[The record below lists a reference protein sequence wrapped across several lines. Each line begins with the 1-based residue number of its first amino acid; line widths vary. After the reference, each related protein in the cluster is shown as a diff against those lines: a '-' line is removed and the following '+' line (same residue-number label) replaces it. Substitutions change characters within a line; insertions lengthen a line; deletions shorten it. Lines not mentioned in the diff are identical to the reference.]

1 MSSYQGKIKARRGE
15 SSQLSATTK
24 AITIISLLLASL
36 STVEQA
42 RAVEPDK
49 SASSTH
55 SASSAPS
62 TSSNNSTS
70 STNSTNSATPAKS
83 TSSTNSSTL
92 ATPAKSASSAS
103 STSSASSASQ
113 AASRRERSERRRLN
127 EDPSPPER
135 HGSEIFTDETPSAL
149 LLQAKQFMRHH
160 NYNKALKLLK
170 RAIQLNDDDM
180 DIRVLYA
187 EALDE
192 KLSHQAEK
200 EPETFNECVKSW
212 LMVARQEVGLEKG
225 MTFKGL
231 GFMSGQYADED
242 WAGKAKK
249 RLRVLTGYSPKLWET
264 DDRYLKKVLKPAE
277 TSVSAVIK
285 SADYDDSKPVKNEK

>member
-36 STVEQA
+36 STLEPV

-49 SASSTH
+49 SAG
-55 SASSAPS
+55 
-62 TSSNNSTS
+62 
-70 STNSTNSATPAKS
+70 STN
-83 TSSTNSSTL
+83 
-92 ATPAKSASSAS
+92 
-103 STSSASSASQ
+103 SASQ

-200 EPETFNECVKSW
+200 EPDTFNECVKSW

-285 SADYDDSKPVKNEK
+285 SADYDDHGKPVKNEK

>member
-1 MSSYQGKIKARRGE
+1 MSSYQGKIKSRRGE

-36 STVEQA
+36 STLEPV

-55 SASSAPS
+55 SASS
-62 TSSNNSTS
+62 
-70 STNSTNSATPAKS
+70 TN
-83 TSSTNSSTL
+83 
-92 ATPAKSASSAS
+92 SASSARKASSANSDSSPNSANSANSDS
-103 STSSASSASQ
+103 STNSASQ

-200 EPETFNECVKSW
+200 EPDTFNECVKSW

-285 SADYDDSKPVKNEK
+285 SADYDDHGKPVKNEK

>member
-1 MSSYQGKIKARRGE
+1 MSSYQGKIKSRRGE

-36 STVEQA
+36 STLEPV

-55 SASSAPS
+55 SASS
-62 TSSNNSTS
+62 
-70 STNSTNSATPAKS
+70 TN
-83 TSSTNSSTL
+83 
-92 ATPAKSASSAS
+92 SASSARKASSANSDSSPNSANSANSDS
-103 STSSASSASQ
+103 STNSASQ

-192 KLSHQAEK
+192 KLSNQAEK
-200 EPETFNECVKSW
+200 EPDTFNECVKSW

-285 SADYDDSKPVKNEK
+285 SADYDDHGKPVKNEK

>member
-36 STVEQA
+36 STVEQV

-70 STNSTNSATPAKS
+70 ATNSTNSATPAKS
-83 TSSTNSSTL
+83 TSSSNS
-92 ATPAKSASSAS
+92 ATSAKSASS
-103 STSSASSASQ
+103 TNSASSASQ

>member
-24 AITIISLLLASL
+24 AITIIGLLLASL
-36 STVEQA
+36 STLDHV

-49 SASSTH
+49 SAD
-55 SASSAPS
+55 
-62 TSSNNSTS
+62 
-70 STNSTNSATPAKS
+70 STNSA
-83 TSSTNSSTL
+83 
-92 ATPAKSASSAS
+92 
-103 STSSASSASQ
+103 SQ
-113 AASRRERSERRRLN
+113 ATSRRERSEKRRLN
-127 EDPSPPER
+127 EDPTPPER

-200 EPETFNECVKSW
+200 EPDTFNECVKSW

-285 SADYDDSKPVKNEK
+285 SADYDDHGKPVKNEK

>member
-15 SSQLSATTK
+15 PNQLSATTK

-36 STVEQA
+36 STLERV

-49 SASSTH
+49 SASST
-55 SASSAPS
+55 
-62 TSSNNSTS
+62 N
-70 STNSTNSATPAKS
+70 
-83 TSSTNSSTL
+83 
-92 ATPAKSASSAS
+92 
-103 STSSASSASQ
+103 SASQ

-200 EPETFNECVKSW
+200 EPEIFNECVKSW
-212 LMVARQEVGLEKG
+212 LIVARQEVGLEKG
-225 MTFKGL
+225 MTFKGI

-285 SADYDDSKPVKNEK
+285 SADYDEHGKPVKNEK

>member
-36 STVEQA
+36 STLEPV

-55 SASSAPS
+55 SASS
-62 TSSNNSTS
+62 
-70 STNSTNSATPAKS
+70 TN
-83 TSSTNSSTL
+83 
-92 ATPAKSASSAS
+92 SASSARKASSANSDSSPNSANSANSDS
-103 STSSASSASQ
+103 STNSASQ

-200 EPETFNECVKSW
+200 EPDTFNECVKSW

-285 SADYDDSKPVKNEK
+285 SADYDDHGKPVKNEK

>member
-1 MSSYQGKIKARRGE
+1 MSSYQGKIKSRRGE

-36 STVEQA
+36 STLEPV

-55 SASSAPS
+55 SASS
-62 TSSNNSTS
+62 
-70 STNSTNSATPAKS
+70 TN
-83 TSSTNSSTL
+83 
-92 ATPAKSASSAS
+92 SASSARKASSANSDSSPNSANSANSDS
-103 STSSASSASQ
+103 STNSASQ

-200 EPETFNECVKSW
+200 EPDTFNECVKSW

-285 SADYDDSKPVKNEK
+285 SADYDDRGKPVKNEK

>member
-36 STVEQA
+36 STLDRV

-55 SASSAPS
+55 SASS
-62 TSSNNSTS
+62 TSSASSARKAS
-70 STNSTNSATPAKS
+70 STNSASSANSA
-83 TSSTNSSTL
+83 SSVN
-92 ATPAKSASSAS
+92 SASSATSDS
-103 STSSASSASQ
+103 STNSASQ

-200 EPETFNECVKSW
+200 EPDTFNECVKSW

-285 SADYDDSKPVKNEK
+285 SADYDDRGKPVKNEK

>member
-15 SSQLSATTK
+15 SSQLSAATK

-36 STVEQA
+36 STPERV
-42 RAVEPDK
+42 RAAEPDK
-49 SASSTH
+49 SASSNSSTH
-55 SASSAPS
+55 AVSSTNSASSARS
-62 TSSNNSTS
+62 DS
-70 STNSTNSATPAKS
+70 STN
-83 TSSTNSSTL
+83 
-92 ATPAKSASSAS
+92 
-103 STSSASSASQ
+103 SASQ

-225 MTFKGL
+225 LTFKGI
-231 GFMSGQYADED
+231 GFMSGQYADDD

-249 RLRVLTGYSPKLWET
+249 RLRVLTGYSPKPWET

-285 SADYDDSKPVKNEK
+285 SADYDEHGKPVKNEK

>member
-36 STVEQA
+36 STVEQV

-70 STNSTNSATPAKS
+70 ATNSTNSATPAKS
-83 TSSTNSSTL
+83 TSSTNST
-92 ATPAKSASSAS
+92 S
-103 STSSASSASQ
+103 STSSASQ